1 MAKYVIVGNSA
12 GAIGAVEAIRLADKE
27 GSIVILSDES
37 YPVYSRPMIS
47 EYLAG
52 EVDLDQMLYRPRDF
66 YTKNNVETVFGRKAV
81 ALDLAKKIV
90 RLEDGSEIGWDKL
103 LLATGGVPFVP
114 RTPGQEKEGVY
125 TFTTLDDAKRI
136 RERVGQMGR
145 VVVIGGGLIGM
156 SITEA
161 LTKLKLKVTVVE
173 LKERV
178 LNLMLDE
185 EGSRRVESALAKR
198 GVDVEVNNTVR
209 EIVGRDD
216 NPNAV
221 GGVILNDGRRIPCD
235 AVIAA
240 IGVIPRTELTKET
253 EIKVNRGILVD
264 RHMATNVP
272 DVYACGDVCEGFDFV
287 LQANRV
293 VPIWPSAYMGGRV
306 AGFNMAGREAEFFGG
321 TSMNAL
327 KYFGLSIISGG
338 ITTPDAPQDYEI
350 LTHVQSEDGVYKKV
364 VLKDNMVMGLI
375 FFEDIDKAGIVYGLM
390 RDKTDV
396 SAFKSQL
403 LAENFGFISFPKEMR
418 KQRLGAGR

>member
-12 GAIGAVEAIRLADKE
+12 GAIGAVEAIRQVDKE
-27 GSIVILSDES
+27 GSIVILSEEP

-52 EVDLDQMLYRPRDF
+52 EAGLDQMLYRPKDF
-66 YTKNNVETVFGRKAV
+66 YTRNQVETVLGRKV
-81 ALDLAKKIV
+81 VSLDLANKQAK
-90 RLEDGSEIGWDKL
+90 LDDGAAITWEKL

-136 RERVGQMGR
+136 RERIGQLQR

-156 SITEA
+156 SVTEA
-161 LTKLKLKVTVVE
+161 LTKLKAQVTVVE

-185 EGSRRVESALAKR
+185 EGSRRVEAALAQR
-198 GVDVEVNNTVR
+198 GVEVVVNNTVR
-209 EIVGRDD
+209 EIVGRED
-216 NPNAV
+216 NPEAV
-221 GGVILNDGRRIPCD
+221 GGVLLNDGRQIPCD

-240 IGVIPRTELTKET
+240 IGVIPRTELAAGT
-253 EIKVNRGILVD
+253 EIKVNRGIVVD
-264 RHMATNVP
+264 RHMATSVP
-272 DVYACGDVCEGFDFV
+272 DVYACGDVCEGYDFV
-287 LQANRV
+287 IQTNRV

-306 AGFNMAGREAEFFGG
+306 AGFNMAGGEAEFSGG
-321 TSMNAL
+321 TSMNSL

-338 ITTPDAPQDYEI
+338 VVSPEASQDYEI
-350 LTHVQSEDGVYKKV
+350 LTQVHPENGVYKKV
-364 VLKDNMVMGLI
+364 VLKDDVVMGLI

-396 SAFKSQL
+396 SAFKSKL
-403 LAENFGFISFPKEMR
+403 LTENFGFISFPKEMR
-418 KQRLGAGR
+418 KQRLGVG

>member
-12 GAIGAVEAIRLADKE
+12 GAIGAVEAIRQVDKE
-27 GSIVILSDES
+27 GSIIILSEES

-66 YTKNNVETVFGRKAV
+66 YAKNRVETVLSRKAV
-81 ALDLAKKIV
+81 SLDLTNKLVK
-90 RLEDGSEIGWDKL
+90 LEDGSEINWEKL

-125 TFTTLDDAKRI
+125 TFTTLDDAQRI
-136 RERVGQMGR
+136 RERVEYIQR

-156 SITEA
+156 SVTEA

-173 LKERV
+173 LKDRV

-185 EGSRRVESALAKR
+185 EGSRRVEAALAQR
-198 GVDVEVNNTVR
+198 GVDIIVNNTVR

-216 NPNAV
+216 NPEVV
-221 GGVILNDGRRIPCD
+221 GGVTLNDGRQIPCD

-240 IGVIPRTELTKET
+240 IGVVPRTELAAGT
-253 EIKVNRGILVD
+253 EIKINRGVAVD

-287 LQANRV
+287 LQTNRV

-338 ITTPDAPQDYEI
+338 VVSPDAPQDYEI
-350 LTHVQSEDGVYKKV
+350 LTHVQPENGVYKKV
-364 VLKDNMVMGLI
+364 ILKDDVVMGLI

-390 RDKTDV
+390 RDKIDV
-396 SAFKSQL
+396 SAFKSKL

-418 KQRLGAGR
+418 KQRLGAGQ